1 METEEESGHVALSFE
16 SPNASPKLAE
26 ARAVAVEGSS
36 DSFQTAKSED
46 RSLRTPGSFM
56 SAPSN
61 QVQPSILLHWHILQY
76 MFPYDVVADS
86 KLYIQCFGSST
97 FRTGSCI

>member
-1 METEEESGHVALSFE
+1 METEEESGHVALNFE
-16 SPNASPKLAE
+16 SPNASPKLATAE

-61 QVQPSILLHWHILQY
+61 QVQPSILFHWHDLQY
-76 MFPYDVVADS
+76 MVRYDIEADS
-86 KLYIQCFGSST
+86 NMCIRCFDAST
-97 FRTGSCI
+97 FHI